1 MGLLFPVYPDVENEN
16 DTNGRWVI
24 QYNQY
29 TSGSISA
36 YSQKAS
42 DEDGEWIMK
51 PHFADWHPHGGV
63 VAVCENATPVN
74 PGDPEPWPPT
84 GPSKPYD
91 NSCKSG
97 YACKVVA
104 HGSRNAKLE
113 GVEGLV
119 AWESGVRIGD
129 ILRVSAD
136 YGYDC
141 WKVVDILCAE
151 TEHYILNVSPNCVP
165 GYPDDIGGPYV
176 DEENVTPE
184 CESTTDHCKGVE
196 LHAKLSD
203 GGVKIKNLD
212 YDSEKTITG
221 DDLSESGDEYGSQIS
236 ASESHISVVASD
248 HDLESLHPC
257 ELQFRWSEE
266 INNAKYLQ
274 VRNLKTPTNED
285 QFGTRDMSEWSTV
298 YGLIGENESSYFL
311 GHPYWPDASVEES
324 YGFDKSIEFE
334 GLTFTLSNEQES
346 NEGYLQLYVQIG
358 EESNAEYTSEVS
370 DPSAKMPLFIYFG
383 DNENPPSMYNGISA
397 TWPAIKI
404 NVEDEV
410 TPTPIEQ
417 QEPTPTPTPTPCEN
431 EEEINFGANVNDVE
445 IGRRLGEMTESNR
458 SASGETITTYIHE
471 TRIYSQEKHESLQ
484 QLSII
489 KQTIKLNLEHS
500 ASYHKT
506 ANSYTY
512 LGFDEVK
519 DDSNEL
525 LYYSYKFTFGLGASV
540 DIMDSTHSAGGT
552 NYLLSGQHPTKKQVY
567 FYGCSNDPTP
577 TPIPQ
582 QTPTP
587 TPFDWQG
594 KWPRVR
600 RVKDGVIKVFNYAGG
615 LDEYAIGDF
624 VYSEWTGPDGD
635 SNDCWEII
643 GREQDDDD
651 ILVDYYIGHKGGPNN
666 TECIPPTPTP
676 VEPTPTPVEP
686 TPTPVQLTRG
696 QYVCL
701 RDWWSTQNDCT
712 LSWNRDAILTLMGIT
727 DSTNYK
733 WKIQYQFPNGE
744 MINHQ
749 GWYDYSS
756 VNVSNNTANWSHE
769 PFTAILRICLLNGSD
784 QTLDINGQP
793 TTDANAVAWFESN
806 IFEYDDNM
814 NPTPNTCDEYCE

>member
-1 MGLLFPVYPDVENEN
+1 M
-16 DTNGRWVI
+16 
-24 QYNQY
+24 
-29 TSGSISA
+29 
-36 YSQKAS
+36 
-42 DEDGEWIMK
+42 
-51 PHFADWHPHGGV
+51 
-63 VAVCENATPVN
+63 
-74 PGDPEPWPPT
+74 
-84 GPSKPYD
+84 
-91 NSCKSG
+91 
-97 YACKVVA
+97 
-104 HGSRNAKLE
+104 
-113 GVEGLV
+113 
-119 AWESGVRIGD
+119 
-129 ILRVSAD
+129 
-136 YGYDC
+136 
-141 WKVVDILCAE
+141 
-151 TEHYILNVSPNCVP
+151 
-165 GYPDDIGGPYV
+165 
-176 DEENVTPE
+176 
-184 CESTTDHCKGVE
+184 
-196 LHAKLSD
+196 
-203 GGVKIKNLD
+203 
-212 YDSEKTITG
+212 
-221 DDLSESGDEYGSQIS
+221 
-236 ASESHISVVASD
+236 
-248 HDLESLHPC
+248 
-257 ELQFRWSEE
+257 
-266 INNAKYLQ
+266 
-274 VRNLKTPTNED
+274 
-285 QFGTRDMSEWSTV
+285 
-298 YGLIGENESSYFL
+298 
-311 GHPYWPDASVEES
+311 
-324 YGFDKSIEFE
+324 
-334 GLTFTLSNEQES
+334 
-346 NEGYLQLYVQIG
+346 YVQIG

-512 LGFDEVK
+512 LGFGEVK
-519 DDSNEL
+519 DDSMN
-525 LYYSYKFTFGLGASV
+525 YCIIPTNYIWIGCFV
-540 DIMDSTHSAGGT
+540 DIMDSTRVGGT

-666 TECIPPTPTP
+666 TEYIPPTPT
-676 VEPTPTPVEP
+676 VENN
-686 TPTPVQLTRG
+686 
-696 QYVCL
+696 L
-701 RDWWSTQNDCT
+701 R
-712 LSWNRDAILTLMGIT
+712 
-727 DSTNYK
+727 
-733 WKIQYQFPNGE
+733 
-744 MINHQ
+744 
-749 GWYDYSS
+749 
-756 VNVSNNTANWSHE
+756 
-769 PFTAILRICLLNGSD
+769 
-784 QTLDINGQP
+784 
-793 TTDANAVAWFESN
+793 
-806 IFEYDDNM
+806 
-814 NPTPNTCDEYCE
+814 